1 MIAFS
6 IPAAVL
12 IGALP
17 ILDLLACVKAET
29 AHGRVTVL
37 DGIAYYVGDIPVAQL
52 PEVALS
58 AANVLP
64 DVDVLPITVINSN
77 TSAFTAAELNGVVA
91 DYLAR
96 DDVFSTAFLNAV
108 YLSYTGNASPVV
120 EPGCITTNL
129 EQYGTPLLL
138 ASPAY
143 AFNTSQGTTKACLT
157 EALPNGPYFVS
168 TKSGSVFEAHRLYED
183 THYAFLE
190 PAISDGQGGYRALSV
205 TTEGILGRSIAV
217 PSRLYSTVTAEKPLA
232 GLRLGVKD
240 IFHVKGLRTS
250 GGNRAYYSLY
260 EPRNAT
266 GTAIQRLIDLGAIFI
281 GKMGTVQFANGD
293 RPTADWVD
301 FHCPFNP
308 RGDGYQVPSG
318 SSSGP
323 GAGMGAYEWLDIAVG
338 SDTGGSMRGPAG
350 AQGLYGSR
358 PSTGAIDLDEVIPL
372 CSGLDTAGVFARSA
386 ATWSRVVHEWYR
398 DFRADYASY
407 PDKIFYPSASFGEDA
422 VTDSAARALI
432 EAFVAKF
439 ERFLGANRTHVNLD
453 ETWNATRPAGAP
465 QTLQDMLHYTY
476 GTLVSVYQWLHL
488 GVPFFQDYAAKYNG
502 RTPYINPGPLL
513 RWNIGRER
521 GQSGW
526 DEGWTNKTIF
536 MDWWSGPAGYGAHNN
551 QSCSE
556 GIYIYP
562 NSVGAPSYRDEYF
575 GPPDPPYWGMSD
587 SNIAVFAGLP
597 DLVVP
602 IGEIPF
608 NSTKSGKT
616 EYLPVTMSIVAA
628 RGCDLMVASMVR
640 DMEAQGILKPVAA
653 GTMLYP

>member
-1 MIAFS
+1 MVKSATA
-6 IPAAVL
+6 AAVL
-12 IGALP
+12 IWALP
-17 ILDLLACVKAET
+17 FLDLLAPACAET

-37 DGIAYYVGDIPVAQL
+37 NGIAYYVGDIAVGHL

-58 AANVLP
+58 ASNVLP
-64 DVDVLPITVINSN
+64 DVDVLPITVISSNS
-77 TSAFTAAELNGVVA
+77 TSFTGAELQRSVV
-91 DYLAR
+91 DYLAT
-96 DDVFSTAFLNAV
+96 DDVFATSFLNAV
-108 YLSYTGNASPVV
+108 YLSYTGCASPVI
-120 EPGCITTNL
+120 ETASMQAELN
-129 EQYGTPLLL
+129 QYATSLLL

-143 AFNTSQGTTKACLT
+143 AFNATEGVTKACLT

-168 TKSGSVFEAHRLYED
+168 TKSGQVFEAHRLYED
-183 THYAFLE
+183 THYTFLE
-190 PAISDGQGGYRALSV
+190 PAVSDGQGGYRALSV

-217 PSRLYSTVTAEKPLA
+217 PSRLYYTATAEKPLA

-250 GGNRAYYSLY
+250 GGNRAHYSLY

-266 GTAIQRLIDLGAIFI
+266 GTAVQRLIDLGAVFV

-308 RGDGYQVPSG
+308 RGDGYQDPSG

-323 GAGMGAYEWLDIAVG
+323 GAGIGAYDWLDIAVG

-350 AQGLYGSR
+350 SQGLYGSR
-358 PSTGAIDLDEVIPL
+358 PSTGAVDLNEVLPL

-386 ATWSRVVHEWYR
+386 ETWARVVNVWYQ
-398 DFRADYASY
+398 DFRADYPSY
-407 PDKIFYPSASFGEDA
+407 PGKIFYPSASFGEDA
-422 VTDSAARALI
+422 VASAEARSVL
-432 EAFVAKF
+432 EGFVSKV
-439 ERFLGANRTHVNLD
+439 EKFLGANRTHVDLD
-453 ETWNATRPAGAP
+453 AAWNATKPAGTP
-465 QTLQDMLHYTY
+465 STLQDMLHYTY

-488 GVPFFQDYAAKYNG
+488 GVPFFQDYAAKFDG

-521 GQSGW
+521 GQEGW
-526 DEGWTNKTIF
+526 DEAWANKTVF
-536 MDWWSGPAGYGAHNN
+536 KDWWEGAGFGAHNN
-551 QSCSE
+551 DSCSE
-556 GIYIYP
+556 AIYIYP
-562 NSVGAPSYRDEYF
+562 NRLGSPGLHFSTYR
-575 GPPDPPYWGMSD
+575 PPTPPFWGMSD

-608 NSTKSGKT
+608 NSTKSGRT

-640 DMEAQGILKPVAA
+640 EMEAQGILKPVAA